1 MSLDP
6 ADLSDDEL
14 DDIFFQMS
22 LDANIDL
29 LDEMIVDMKKKP
41 TLTEEEKVKLVEM
54 EKQLKNMFLLH
65 LGNHYK
71 KNDPDHYVG
80 KETTVDYGGDLRM
93 SKPWRSYPN
102 DEVFV
107 IVKKCRN
114 GLYLLRDSKGHEHPL
129 KKSSINYF
137 KQ

>member
-1 MSLDP
+1 MSLNP

-71 KNDPDHYVG
+71 KKDPDNNI
-80 KETTVDYGGDLRM
+80 KEHGN
-93 SKPWRSYPN
+93 N
-102 DEVFV
+102 D
-107 IVKKCRN
+107 
-114 GLYLLRDSKGHEHPL
+114 
-129 KKSSINYF
+129 
-137 KQ
+137 

>member
-1 MSLDP
+1 MSLNP

-41 TLTEEEKVKLVEM
+41 TLTEEEKVKLAEM
-54 EKQLKNMFLLH
+54 EKQFKNMCLLH

-71 KNDPDHYVG
+71 KKNPDNTKEHGNND
-80 KETTVDYGGDLRM
+80 
-93 SKPWRSYPN
+93 
-102 DEVFV
+102 
-107 IVKKCRN
+107 
-114 GLYLLRDSKGHEHPL
+114 
-129 KKSSINYF
+129 
-137 KQ
+137 

>member
-1 MSLDP
+1 MSLNP

-41 TLTEEEKVKLVEM
+41 TLTEEEKVKLAEM

-71 KNDPDHYVG
+71 KNDPDNT
-80 KETTVDYGGDLRM
+80 KEHGN
-93 SKPWRSYPN
+93 N
-102 DEVFV
+102 D
-107 IVKKCRN
+107 
-114 GLYLLRDSKGHEHPL
+114 
-129 KKSSINYF
+129 
-137 KQ
+137 